1 VTDKELCD
9 VAEKRKQS
17 KVRGMNSDEL
27 VEVLRKRIVGH
38 DLPPG
43 SKLREVELTT
53 EFDVSRARVR
63 EAFGVLEERGL
74 IERIP
79 NRGAVVTRLDVKQ
92 IYELYELREVLEG
105 LAVRLATKKAP
116 QGSWDDLVE
125 LFGQPAEEAIA
136 RNDLEFYIDCII
148 QFRERCAEAADNAM
162 LNAQLDGLYDRT
174 GVLIRR
180 LVLVPGR
187 ALEGIRQ
194 HRLVLEAMCK
204 GDASRA
210 EELKRENIRNAA
222 AAFAKYQ
229 KYLL

>member
-1 VTDKELCD
+1 MS
-9 VAEKRKQS
+9 EKRKQS
-17 KVRGMNSDEL
+17 KRSMTSDEL
-27 VEVLRKRIVGH
+27 VEILRKRIVGH
-38 DLPPG
+38 DFLPG
-43 SKLREVELTT
+43 SKLREVELTS
-53 EFDVSRARVR
+53 EFDVSRPRMR

-79 NRGAVVTRLDVKQ
+79 NRGAVVTRLDVAQ
-92 IYELYELREVLEG
+92 IYDLYELREVLEG
-105 LAVRLATKKAP
+105 LAVRLATTKAP
-116 QGSWDDLVE
+116 PGSWSDLVE
-125 LFGQPAEEAIA
+125 LFGKPAEEAIN
-136 RNDLEFYIDCII
+136 RNDLDFYINCII

-187 ALEGIRQ
+187 AMEGVRQ
-194 HRLVLEAMCK
+194 HQLVLEAMSK
-204 GDASRA
+204 GNASLA

>member
-1 VTDKELCD
+1 
-9 VAEKRKQS
+9 
-17 KVRGMNSDEL
+17 M
-27 VEVLRKRIVGH
+27 
-38 DLPPG
+38 
-43 SKLREVELTT
+43 
-53 EFDVSRARVR
+53 R

-79 NRGAVVTRLDVKQ
+79 NRGAVVTRLDVAQ
-92 IYELYELREVLEG
+92 IYDLYELREVLEG
-105 LAVRLATKKAP
+105 LAVRLATTKAP
-116 QGSWDDLVE
+116 PGSWSDLVE
-125 LFGQPAEEAIA
+125 LFGKPAEEAIN
-136 RNDLEFYIDCII
+136 RNDLDFYINCII

-187 ALEGIRQ
+187 AMEGVRQ
-194 HRLVLEAMCK
+194 HQLVLEAMSK
-204 GDASRA
+204 GNASLA

>member
-1 VTDKELCD
+1 MN
-9 VAEKRKQS
+9 EKRKRS
-17 KVRGMNSDEL
+17 RVRGISPDDL
-27 VEVLRKRIVGH
+27 VEVLRRRIVSH

-53 EFDVSRARVR
+53 EFEVSRARVR

-79 NRGAVVTRLDVKQ
+79 NRGAVVTRLEVEQ
-92 IYELYELREVLEG
+92 IYELYEVREVLEG
-105 LAVRLATKKAP
+105 LAVRLATQKAP
-116 QGSWDDLVE
+116 PGSWDDLVA

-148 QFRERCAEAADNAM
+148 QFRERCAQAADNSV

-187 ALEGIRQ
+187 ALDGVRQ
-194 HRLVLEAMCK
+194 HQAVLQAMQA
-204 GDASRA
+204 GDADLA
-210 EELKRENIRNAA
+210 EETKRRNIRSAA
-222 AAFAKYQ
+222 EAFAKYQ